1 MKLIDLINKM
11 NKEEV
16 KVGYK
21 FTLQYKD
28 ISLNTYEI
36 QECSYGLMIYDLD
49 LYKRFDSA
57 EYILDY
63 LDWDVIE
70 VSE

>member
-11 NKEEV
+11 YKREV

-21 FTLQYKD
+21 FTLQYKEF
-28 ISLNTYEI
+28 SLNTYEI
-36 QECSYGLMIYDLD
+36 QECPYGLMIYDLD
-49 LYKRFDSA
+49 EEQRFDST

-63 LDWDVIE
+63 LDWNVIE
-70 VSE
+70 VLE

>member
-11 NKEEV
+11 YKEEV
-16 KVGYK
+16 KPGYT
-21 FTLQYKD
+21 FTLQYKEF
-28 ISLNTYEI
+28 SLNTYEI
-36 QECSYGLMIYDLD
+36 QECDYGLMIYDLD
-49 LYKRFDSA
+49 SQQRFESV

-63 LDWDVIE
+63 LDWNVIE